1 MVYVCTLK
9 ILNMPSTGIYLQCEY
24 NLATIEYDNLYYSKS
39 KNNSNGNMLAL
50 QINKDGFILGD
61 YDESKRK
68 LINITSP
75 YDKSLINEVDNVVTP
90 LVINIQQKLSPS
102 SSEYHLML
110 TSNKIRNLVLGIWK
124 KSYDRMRLRMPSNYV
139 YKPKDEQ
146 YITVPTLYKH
156 KTDQECLR
164 LEAEKIL
171 DDPYYVVSQFD
182 ADAIIRA
189 VKHPL
194 YYSIPPASSS
204 ATVGHTFSEIKS
216 YLAALKKWFANTT
229 EDMPKCPGFKNS
241 KALYKFSFVGSKQI
255 SVNESISFPSLK
267 KFNLSDIVPIDIPSK
282 VTGDIKTVSFVPSR
296 KGFMIS
302 ITYNNTH
309 KALMPYK
316 DETWMGIDPGIRN
329 ILAIE
334 TAKTSRVFDGSA
346 FLSEQ
351 KHYQDKKAKM
361 QSVLMTNKDN
371 VVIVD
376 GLVRCKK
383 GALNTKRFKA
393 LSLKHNNKV
402 GNFVHKI
409 TAEIIN
415 ICKADGITKIF
426 FGQNINW
433 KKGKELKKKNKKAH
447 VQFNAIPH
455 AKILEKLTYKAKLFG
470 IEVIG
475 QEERYTSQCSFLD
488 NEPIRWHSSFQGK
501 RKGGLF
507 KTANGT
513 ILNADS
519 NAALNIAKKSL
530 NALVDKGQI
539 INPLPIKW
547 TGCHPKKE
555 KIFK

>member
-1 MVYVCTLK
+1 
-9 ILNMPSTGIYLQCEY
+9 MPSTGIYLQCEY

-61 YDESKRK
+61 YDAAKNK
-68 LINITSP
+68 LFNITSP

-90 LVINIQQKLSPS
+90 LVINIQQKLSPT

-110 TSNKIRNLVLGIWK
+110 TSNKIRNLALGIWK
-124 KSYDRMRLRMPSNYV
+124 KSYDRMKLRMPSNYI
-139 YKPKDEQ
+139 YKHRDEE
-146 YITVPTLYKH
+146 YITVPTLHKH
-156 KTDQECLR
+156 KTDQEYLR
-164 LEAEKIL
+164 IEVEKIL
-171 DDPYYVVSQFD
+171 DDPYYVVSEFD
-182 ADAIIRA
+182 VIGILRE

-194 YYSIPPASSS
+194 FYSIPPATSA

-216 YLAALKKWFANTT
+216 YLAALKKWFTNTT

-241 KALYKFSFVGSKQI
+241 KSLYKITFQGTSQLKVTKNI
-255 SVNESISFPSLK
+255 TLPSLK
-267 KFNLSDIVPIDIPSK
+267 KFNLSDIVPIVIPSK
-282 VTGDIKTVSFVPSR
+282 VTGDIKTVSFVPCR

-309 KALMPYK
+309 KALMAYK
-316 DETWMGIDPGIRN
+316 DETWMGIDPGVRN
-329 ILAIE
+329 VLAIE

-351 KHYQDKKAKM
+351 KHYQNKKDKM

-371 VVIVD
+371 VIMVD

-383 GALNTKRFKA
+383 GALNTKRFRA

-402 GNFVHKI
+402 DNFVHKI

-433 KKGKELKKKNKKAH
+433 KKGKKMSKKNH
-447 VQFNAIPH
+447 VQFTAIPH
-455 AKILEKLTYKAKLFG
+455 AKILEKLTYKAKLIG
-470 IEVIG
+470 VEVIG
-475 QEERYTSQCSFLD
+475 QEESYTSKCSFLD
-488 NEPIRWHSSFQGK
+488 NEPIRKHSSYKGN
-501 RKGGLF
+501 RKLGLF
-507 KTANGT
+507 KTANG
-513 ILNADS
+513 IIINADS

-530 NALVDKGQI
+530 NALEAKGQI

-547 TGCHPKKE
+547 SGCHPKKE